1 MLKSVGTDFL
11 LTALTTT
18 RHIAIQAGRGLQRD
32 AVGTEDAWREELQND
47 QMHRSGTGELRSDW
61 KSSLQGPRSDR
72 PSYTMKYW
80 SKFR

>member
-1 MLKSVGTDFL
+1 MEASGVLKSVGTDFL

-47 QMHRSGTGELRSDW
+47 LKCTAVGLES
-61 KSSLQGPRSDR
+61 
-72 PSYTMKYW
+72 
-80 SKFR
+80 